1 MTIKHASRILI
12 TTLAL
17 AGSFIAAWPGSAS
30 GPSESKLPA
39 NAKKWLEEEVAYII
53 APAEREVFLKLGTD
67 RERDLF
73 IEAFWKQRDPTPG
86 TPANEFKIEHE
97 RRIAYANRY
106 LGRDAPRPGWKTDRG
121 RIYIILG
128 EPNDIQRFEG
138 KSSTYDAEVWFYQGK
153 TDIGLPAGFN
163 VVFFREGGH
172 SEYRLYSPVGDGPQ
186 ALLAGYFGGPDYE
199 AAYKKLQEVEP
210 SLATVSLSL
219 VPGEAGT
226 VYGRPSMSADLLL
239 QRIET
244 AGSRSVETRYAQKFL
259 QYKDIIEVEYT
270 ANYLENDSLIK
281 VFRDPSGFYFVHYA
295 VEPRRLSINEYGNAY
310 STTLKVNG
318 QVTTADGRVV
328 HQFDKTIAL
337 NLSAE
342 QMATASQAP
351 FDLQDLFPLLAGDY
365 NLSILVKNEA
375 SKEFTSVERSVRI
388 PRGGTAVELTQPLLG
403 YRAVRLEP
411 AARRMKAFRIGP
423 FQIFCQPGRV
433 FSKHDT
439 LAVAFQ
445 LNNLS
450 PELVREGE
458 VKIEF
463 LKDGQPFRD
472 VRRAPADYPD
482 RPDALEEFAL
492 ADFPPAHY
500 VVKVSI
506 RRAGVEI
513 VSATEEFDL
522 SFAESVP
529 RPWFSSRILPDA
541 GDPFYGE
548 VIGSQ
553 LANLGRF
560 DEARV
565 LLGRA
570 LAAKPSSVELAVGL
584 ARVYLALEDP
594 SSAIKTLDPFIDP
607 SKTPSYESIILAAE
621 ALKRTGG
628 YDRAISLLDRAVSA
642 YGVNATLMNA
652 IGECYAGSGK
662 IKDALAAFEK
672 SIQLSP
678 EQPEI
683 KKKIDE
689 LKKKEPR

>member
-1 MTIKHASRILI
+1 MTMTRAFR
-12 TTLAL
+12 TAMAAL
-17 AGSFIAAWPGSAS
+17 AFAILAAVVPVLAG
-30 GPSESKLPA
+30 GPDESKLPA
-39 NAKKWLEEEVAYII
+39 GAKRWLDEEVVYII
-53 APAEREVFLKLGTD
+53 APAEREVFLKLATD

-86 TPANEFKIEHE
+86 TPQNEFKTEHA
-97 RRIAYANRY
+97 RRIAYADRY
-106 LGRDAPRPGWKTDRG
+106 LGRDAPRPGWRTDRG

-128 EPNDIQRFEG
+128 EANDIQRFEG
-138 KSSTYDAEVWFYQGK
+138 KSSTYDVEVWFYQGK
-153 TDIGLPAGFN
+153 TDSGLPAGFN
-163 VVFFREGGH
+163 VVFFRPGGH
-172 SEYRLYSPVGDGPQ
+172 GEYKLYSPVADGPQ

-199 AAYKKLQEVEP
+199 AAYKKLQDIEP

-219 VPGEAGT
+219 IPGEAGT

-239 QRIET
+239 QRIES

-259 QYKDIIEVEYT
+259 QYKDIVEVEYT
-270 ANYLENDSLIK
+270 ANYLESDSLIK

-295 VEPRRLSINEYGNAY
+295 VEPRRLSVNEYGNAY

-318 QVTTADGRVV
+318 LVTTTDGHVV
-328 HQFDKTIAL
+328 HQFDKTVNL
-337 NLSAE
+337 NLSQE
-342 QMATASQAP
+342 QMSTASRSP
-351 FDLQDLFPLLAGDY
+351 FDFQDLFPLLAGDY
-365 NLSILVKNEA
+365 NMSILVKNEA

-403 YRAVRLEP
+403 YRAARLDP

-423 FQIFCQPGRV
+423 FQISCQPGRV
-433 FSKHDT
+433 FTQHDT
-439 LAVAFQ
+439 LAMAFQ

-450 PELVREGE
+450 PELVREGQIR
-458 VKIEF
+458 IEF

-472 VRRAPADYPD
+472 IRRAPADYPD
-482 RPDALEEFAL
+482 LPDVLEECAL

-500 VVKVSI
+500 GVKVSI
-506 RRAGVEI
+506 NRGGVEI

-522 SFAESVP
+522 SYAESVP

-548 VIGSQ
+548 VIGAQ

-565 LLGRA
+565 LLERA
-570 LAAKPSSVELAVGL
+570 FAMKPSSADLAVSL

-594 SSAIKTLDPFIDP
+594 PAVIQTLGPFIEP
-607 SKTPSYESIILAAE
+607 SKKATYESLVLAAE

-628 YDRAISLLDRAVSA
+628 YEKAVSLLDRAVSA
-642 YGVNATLMNA
+642 FGVNAALMNSL
-652 IGECYAGSGK
+652 GECYSGWGK
-662 IKDALAAFEK
+662 TKEAVAAFEK
-672 SIQLSP
+672 SLQLSP
-678 EQPEI
+678 DQPEVR
-683 KKKIDE
+683 KRIDE
-689 LKKKEPR
+689 LKNRK

>member
-1 MTIKHASRILI
+1 MTMTRAFR
-12 TTLAL
+12 TAMAAL
-17 AGSFIAAWPGSAS
+17 AFAILAAVVPVLAG
-30 GPSESKLPA
+30 GPDESKLPA
-39 NAKKWLEEEVAYII
+39 GAKRWLDEEVVYII
-53 APAEREVFLKLGTD
+53 APAEREVFLKLATD

-86 TPANEFKIEHE
+86 TPQNEFKTEHA
-97 RRIAYANRY
+97 RRIAYADRY
-106 LGRDAPRPGWKTDRG
+106 LGRDAPRPGWRTDRG

-128 EPNDIQRFEG
+128 EANDIQRFEG
-138 KSSTYDAEVWFYQGK
+138 KSSTYDVEVWFYQGK
-153 TDIGLPAGFN
+153 TDSGLPAGFN
-163 VVFFREGGH
+163 VVFFRPGGH
-172 SEYRLYSPVGDGPQ
+172 GEYKLYSPVADGPQ

-199 AAYKKLQEVEP
+199 AAYKKLQDIEP

-219 VPGEAGT
+219 IPGEAGT

-239 QRIET
+239 QRIES

-259 QYKDIIEVEYT
+259 QYKDIVEVEYT
-270 ANYLENDSLIK
+270 ANYLESDSLIK

-295 VEPRRLSINEYGNAY
+295 VEPRRLSVNEYGNAY

-318 QVTTADGRVV
+318 LVTTTGGHVV
-328 HQFDKTIAL
+328 HQFDKTVNL
-337 NLSAE
+337 NLSQE
-342 QMATASQAP
+342 QMSTASRSP
-351 FDLQDLFPLLAGDY
+351 FDFQDLFPLLAGDY
-365 NLSILVKNEA
+365 NMSILVKNEA

-403 YRAVRLEP
+403 YRAARLDP

-423 FQIFCQPGRV
+423 FQISCQPGRV
-433 FSKHDT
+433 FTQHDT
-439 LAVAFQ
+439 LAMAFQ

-450 PELVREGE
+450 PELVREGQIR
-458 VKIEF
+458 IEF

-472 VRRAPADYPD
+472 IRRAPADYPD
-482 RPDALEEFAL
+482 LPDVLEECAL

-500 VVKVSI
+500 GVKVSI
-506 RRAGVEI
+506 NRGGVEI

-522 SFAESVP
+522 SYAESVP

-548 VIGSQ
+548 VIGAQ

-565 LLGRA
+565 LLERA
-570 LAAKPSSVELAVGL
+570 FAMKPSSADLAVSL

-594 SSAIKTLDPFIDP
+594 PAVIQTLGPFIEP
-607 SKTPSYESIILAAE
+607 SKKATYESLVLAAE

-628 YDRAISLLDRAVSA
+628 YEKAVSLLDRAVSA
-642 YGVNATLMNA
+642 FGVNAALMNSL
-652 IGECYAGSGK
+652 GECYSGWGK
-662 IKDALAAFEK
+662 TKEAVAAFEK
-672 SIQLSP
+672 SLQLSP
-678 EQPEI
+678 DQPEVR
-683 KKKIDE
+683 KRIDE
-689 LKKKEPR
+689 LKNRK